1 MTSDERRDTRYGP
14 LPEELAIIAPREVP
28 SLAVWPEGELILPGI
43 ESDAAGPFTYDLA
56 PWERG
61 ICEALTDPFVR
72 EVTVSAPLQMGKT
85 MIGML
90 WMCHVVRYE
99 PANMIVVMADEN
111 TLKRRMKRL
120 RATFKANPFL
130 LEALGGSIDSFHI
143 GEPTEL
149 GDMLLYLAWSNSDAT
164 MASDPIPYVIADEVA
179 LWSPFAGRSGIHG
192 LNHLR
197 GRTLAFPNRGKLL
210 VISSPR
216 NTGDDFDLQYQA
228 GDRCEYWVPCPRC
241 RYWHVMQWWDK
252 DNPDVYVTLD
262 RDERGDWLSLE
273 AYESGRHVRYRCPS
287 CTAVWSDYARAA
299 ALADGQWLP
308 AGVTMGPGGAV
319 EGEMPVTP
327 YKSFHVDGLMGHP
340 RLRSLRSM
348 AVAFVRAQL
357 ALKGGRAEPL
367 RHFQNNHR
375 GLPWKETRAETDEGM
390 LRRHIDAGYRSG
402 EVPWGV
408 QAITIAVDVHDNWF
422 RVKVDG
428 WGYLYECW
436 PIEIMRIET
445 SDTRESEAYEPLRP
459 LLVRSWQTADG
470 QWLLPSAVTID
481 SGYRPSPVKN
491 FCLDNRS
498 VVWRG
503 NLIPVRG
510 SPRQMRRMY
519 TKVPQDAVLM
529 LYELNTVE
537 YKDQLW
543 RMLFEAQHPGPGYMH
558 LPSDVGGDV
567 FGELC
572 SEHKLIVD
580 GRPTW
585 VPKKDGRDNHAWDCS
600 VYSLFA
606 ATLIGVGMMKPLAER
621 PAKQAH
627 QAPAPAPASAGPK
640 HTRKIRTHY
649 D

>member
-28 SLAVWPEGELILPGI
+28 SLAVWPEGELILPWI

-375 GLPWKETRAETDEGM
+375 GLPWKETRAETDMERA
-390 LRRHIDAGYRSG
+390 RRHVGLYASG
-402 EVPWGV
+402 AAPAGV
-408 QAITIAVDVHDNWF
+408 QVVTVAIDVQVDHLRYAVF
-422 RVKVDG
+422 G
-428 WGYLYECW
+428 WGHLFECW
-436 PIEIMRIET
+436 PIQFGRLET
-445 SDTRESEAYEPLRP
+445 GDTNELRNYELARQLIVKPWPLADAEGMALPPAAAVIDCAYHTETVL
-459 LLVRSWQTADG
+459 
-470 QWLLPSAVTID
+470 
-481 SGYRPSPVKN
+481 N
-491 FCLDNRS
+491 FCRQNAAS
-498 VVWRG
+498 GV
-503 NLIPVRG
+503 IPAYG
-510 SPRQMRRMY
+510 SARRMSKPY
-519 TKVPQDAVLM
+519 GRSAIDGG
-529 LYELNTVE
+529 LYRYEVNPLWF
-537 YKDQLW
+537 KDHVH
-543 RMLFEAQHPGPGYMH
+543 RMLFVTGQAGGGYMH
-558 LPSDVGGDV
+558 LPKDVTGETL
-567 FGELC
+567 GELC
-572 SEHKLIVD
+572 SEHKVMVK
-580 GRPTW
+580 GYPMW
-585 VPKKDGRDNHAWDCS
+585 VPKKEGMANHAWDTA
-600 VYSLFA
+600 YLNTFA
-606 ATLIGVGMMKPLAER
+606 ATIVGVGLLGPYKPPTPPKRKTHPKPEATER
-621 PAKQAH
+621 RGFLDGLP
-627 QAPAPAPASAGPK
+627 SL
-640 HTRKIRTHY
+640 T
-649 D
+649 